1 MADGGLIKNPSRLF
15 IYYNARALETMDDS
29 DPETLHWPVAVTDD
43 GSQVR
48 NALKAICNFGIAP
61 ESTWPYDMQT
71 GWTYA
76 DKSNDDVIG
85 VNDRPPAAAYEA
97 AAKTHAV
104 EYSRLDS
111 KSNKTVQ
118 DYMEL
123 EQKITLGKWTLDN
136 VRLCLIEGYPVIF
149 GYNSFYPS
157 KEKWDWPDATSK
169 DKYPSLKPIPA
180 GREHKGPDP
189 DGKFGFGH
197 AVLTVGFEDLGDD
210 KHPYK
215 GRILVQNSW
224 GPDITSKAHFWM
236 PYEYIM
242 DWEATDDFWMIREVK
257 TAAPPANRPQVKG
270 NAATET
276 PLPAGWKKLNP
287 ITNNKSVALSGA
299 ATIAGVGNT
308 TTDCHYWW
316 INKQGGS
323 ITALSWKS
331 DHVGVFWVSPDVAV
345 HQAVR
350 GSLTDLTHPWEKFL
364 VALAKS
370 AVPLSSLAACSL
382 DVNHTE
388 VYWVSRGAKM
398 GYYVQKCTWKAGWQ
412 PAERL
417 SRDFM
422 VGPQS
427 RLTCTVEKGGK
438 GITPWFVTTCGGVRE
453 YVWDKSAKEWY
464 YGWVAAPWE
473 NRIDSDVK
481 AISVENAVSHVVW
494 VGPDNSL
501 RTNHSHSTGSKITKV
516 TGPGTVQA
524 GSPLGLYTRKEKS
537 FSVSYMDNAG
547 ELVVLEYGDS
557 G

>member
-1 MADGGLIKNPSRLF
+1 
-15 IYYNARALETMDDS
+15 
-29 DPETLHWPVAVTDD
+29 
-43 GSQVR
+43 
-48 NALKAICNFGIAP
+48 
-61 ESTWPYDMQT
+61 MQT

-118 DYMEL
+118 DYMKL

-197 AVLTVGFEDLGDD
+197 AVLAVGFEDLGDD

-316 INKQGGS
+316 INKQGGIEAAQDWYTSEKRAWYPYPTITPAGKASLGGIASVVSDPWKVDILWIGPKGSIEGYFVGSSYLDRGTRYQVAGEGSATAGGS

-331 DHVGVFWVSPDVAV
+331 DHMGVFWVSPDVAV

-350 GSLTDLTHPWEKFL
+350 GSSTDLTHPWEKFL
-364 VALAKS
+364 VVPAKS

-388 VYWVSRGAKM
+388 VY
-398 GYYVQKCTWKAGWQ
+398 
-412 PAERL
+412 
-417 SRDFM
+417 
-422 VGPQS
+422 
-427 RLTCTVEKGGK
+427 
-438 GITPWFVTTCGGVRE
+438 
-453 YVWDKSAKEWY
+453 
-464 YGWVAAPWE
+464 
-473 NRIDSDVK
+473 
-481 AISVENAVSHVVW
+481 
-494 VGPDNSL
+494 
-501 RTNHSHSTGSKITKV
+501 
-516 TGPGTVQA
+516 
-524 GSPLGLYTRKEKS
+524 
-537 FSVSYMDNAG
+537 
-547 ELVVLEYGDS
+547 
-557 G
+557 

>member
-29 DPETLHWPVAVTDD
+29 DPETLHWPVV
-43 GSQVR
+43 
-48 NALKAICNFGIAP
+48 AICNFGIAP

-118 DYMEL
+118 DYMKL

-197 AVLTVGFEDLGDD
+197 AVLAVGFEDLGDD

-316 INKQGGS
+316 INKQGGIEAAQDC

-331 DHVGVFWVSPDVAV
+331 DHMGVFWVSPDVAV

-350 GSLTDLTHPWEKFL
+350 GSSTDLTHPWEKFL
-364 VALAKS
+364 VI
-370 AVPLSSLAACSL
+370 
-382 DVNHTE
+382 
-388 VYWVSRGAKM
+388 SRGAET

-422 VGPQS
+422 
-427 RLTCTVEKGGK
+427 
-438 GITPWFVTTCGGVRE
+438 GITLWFVTTCGG
-453 YVWDKSAKEWY
+453 Y

-473 NRIDSDVK
+473 TRIESDVK
-481 AISVENAVSHVVW
+481 AITVENGKSHVVW
-494 VGPDNSL
+494 VRPDNSL
-501 RTNHSHSTGSKITKV
+501 RTNTSYSTGSKNTRV